1 MKELTQIYK
10 DAGIQ
15 LIEDLFKDYLVVSE
29 KLSGSSFSFKR
40 DGEGITFY
48 KGGNQRPINL
58 IDRTI
63 MVYYEK
69 PISYI
74 KSVANKNISS
84 IPENWKFCF
93 QYFVNTNPGIINY
106 DKLPKNNLVL
116 THIQVM
122 TPAGKVSKVIEDP
135 RVIRD
140 WANALDVT
148 PLLPIFKGYL
158 TEDQKKKI
166 KEFLET
172 PKEDHT
178 EIFSTNSF
186 AEYLLR
192 ILNPG
197 IQSTTLQDDL
207 KKPIESIVFKFYKSG
222 TKQVIS
228 AKLID
233 PYTVNLMK
241 EKEPIDMRK
250 VPADINEI
258 ILLDLLAFIEERGIK
273 KHEILG
279 DTEDMRYIEL
289 VSNIFNDYVTKRGKD
304 ISKIDI
310 EKADFAKGE
319 EFDLNVELIPSQR
332 TKDILNSNPKLK
344 DLFKIMLGSLKKKRK
359 DSGNIM
365 TPSVIEDFNKMV
377 DKVTDVIQ
385 TKEDGKFKTFD
396 DYLKIKS
403 TNESLLPNAEELL
416 IEDKVLD
423 YNKFINIGKVDVM
436 NESKKITK
444 KSIEEFWKKQYK
456 TLMKSTDMVSVSNR
470 KGDTGEILRANFG
483 ANDGTAET
491 AINNFIVKSGLKK
504 GSYEIEMLPIGV
516 ISSDYNAYKINFK
529 KPTTNKLKQEYSP
542 TDFFIITNRY
552 KISKKTGE
560 VSVIGRK
567 DLTPEKLGLP
577 KHMPYHTATSLYT
590 IVDRYIKSTKLPDNY
605 KEFILQ
611 STREVMDSANG
622 GKFTDFNQYANAPT
636 QILNYPITESLFEGI
651 DQLSINNFQNDYGEV
666 LGGFM
671 LFNLLKDAGDG
682 IRYPENSNEKLVD
695 FYFDN
700 YSISSKAGRGGTPSG
715 DTIIQRIS
723 AMHLDEKLSF
733 STIQELD
740 FYNNVIKVWINPVKL
755 ARSGIYNIVMNL
767 CNSNIT
773 DKNNSGYWYLI
784 NESTLQPNLL
794 TQDSVVSFLDEL
806 HLDENKFKDF
816 LKNLWTKSGMVWN
829 DKKLNAAYDGYKA
842 LGKNRV
848 GVVFYPLMVE
858 ATKILN
864 EKYTKMLTQYSQVVT
879 DVKQLYLDVIVK
891 KGLFQFKTVPF
902 SKAKFMFEQK
912 GSMSNPFNAN
922 MGIRIL
928 K

>member
-516 ISSDYNAYKINFK
+516 ISSDYNAYKINVK

-542 TDFFIITNRY
+542 TDFFVITNRY

-577 KHMPYHTATSLYT
+577 KHMPYHTANSLYT
-590 IVDRYIKSTKLPDNY
+590 IVERYIKSTKLPDNY

-611 STREVMDSANG
+611 STREVMDSANS

-636 QILNYPITESLFEGI
+636 QILNYAITESLFEGI

-740 FYNNVIKVWINPVKL
+740 FYNNVIKVWINPLKL
-755 ARSGIYNIVMNL
+755 ARSGIYNTVMNL

-784 NESTLQPNLL
+784 NESTIQPNLL

>member
-516 ISSDYNAYKINFK
+516 ISSDYNAYKINVK

-542 TDFFIITNRY
+542 TDFFVITNRY

-577 KHMPYHTATSLYT
+577 KHMPYHTANSLYT

-611 STREVMDSANG
+611 STREVMDSANS

-636 QILNYPITESLFEGI
+636 QILNYAITESLFEGI

-700 YSISSKAGRGGTPSG
+700 YSISSKAGSGGTPSG

-740 FYNNVIKVWINPVKL
+740 FYNNVIKVWINPLKL
-755 ARSGIYNIVMNL
+755 ARSGIYNTVMNL

>member
-755 ARSGIYNIVMNL
+755 ARSGIYNTVMNL

>member
-423 YNKFINIGKVDVM
+423 YNKFINIGKVNVM

-516 ISSDYNAYKINFK
+516 ISSDYNAYKINVK

-542 TDFFIITNRY
+542 TDFFVITNRY

-577 KHMPYHTATSLYT
+577 KHMPYHTANSLYT
-590 IVDRYIKSTKLPDNY
+590 IVERYIKSTKLPDNY

-611 STREVMDSANG
+611 STREVMDSANS

-636 QILNYPITESLFEGI
+636 QILNYAITESLFEGI

-740 FYNNVIKVWINPVKL
+740 FYNNVIKVWINPLKL
-755 ARSGIYNIVMNL
+755 ARSGIYNTVMNL

-784 NESTLQPNLL
+784 NESTIQPNLL